1 MGYRIVL
8 ATIEKDVVDN
18 MRTLSYRDFVDGPLN
33 GDEEKYYPV
42 RDFPT
47 YKNVFELGKYIESEV
62 ITRIVQKDEKGRR
75 IPFFMDQEV
84 NKDYTNEDNE
94 LYLTGKEG
102 LLALIE
108 VYREKI
114 IASYRSQLEFTFRD
128 SLEYKNGADLEFK
141 QHCFLLG
148 RLDTWDSKYMDYLD
162 LDEERKHNLSHF
174 WDYEY
179 LIFNLIHLLN
189 TIDFSK
195 YELVLYG
202 S

>member
-8 ATIEKDVVDN
+8 ATMEKEVIEN
-18 MRTLSYRDFVDGPLN
+18 MRPLSYADFIEVHLK

-47 YKNVFELGKYIESEV
+47 YKNVFELGKYIESEL
-62 ITRIVQKDEKGRR
+62 ITRIVQKDEKGKR
-75 IPFFMDQEV
+75 IPFFTDSEL

-94 LYLTGKEG
+94 LYLAGKEG

-128 SLEYKNGADLEFK
+128 SLEYKKDADLEFK

-162 LDEERKHNLSHF
+162 LDVERSHSLSHF

-179 LIFNLIHLLN
+179 MIFNLIHLLN
-189 TIDFSK
+189 TIDFNK
-195 YELVLYG
+195 YDIVLYG